1 MDVCSSFPFF
11 FYSHLLGSSTTTR
24 HPLLWSI
31 HWMETLQAMTM
42 VPTVAGGIHELEA
55 PNATPLQALPLVKT
69 QARIVSLPPAINRRA
84 ARRFNLAAF
93 SVIRVH
99 LATNAHRDVELTW
112 ILPTR
117 MTRPTLH
124 RIANKVHVAA
134 RPREKNDRK
143 GIVFVSCF

>member
-1 MDVCSSFPFF
+1 MFRFSFFS
-11 FYSHLLGSSTTTR
+11 YSHLLGSLMIIQ

-31 HWMETLQAMTM
+31 HRMATLLVMTT
-42 VPTVAGGIHELEA
+42 TVAGGIHELKA
-55 PNATPLQALPLVKT
+55 RNATPPQALPLAKT
-69 QARIVSLPPAINRRA
+69 QARIVSLLPAINRRA

-99 LATNAHRDVELTW
+99 LATNSHRDVEPTW
-112 ILPTR
+112 TLPTR

-124 RIANKVHVAA
+124 RLANKVHVAA